1 MTGDGTS
8 RIVVPE
14 AALLALLGKR
24 DENLR
29 EAESLLAAD
38 VHVRGNELTLSGEP
52 ADVAFAER
60 VFAELVVLASRGQQI
75 DPDAVRRSVRMLQDD
90 SDDGG
95 DTGPSPAEVLSLDIV
110 SRRGR
115 TVRPK
120 TLNQKRYVD
129 AIDVNTIVFGIG
141 PAGTGKTYLA
151 MAKAVQALQAKQVN
165 RIILTRPAVE
175 AGERLGFLPG
185 TLSEKI
191 DPYLRPLYDAL
202 HDMLDAESVPKLMA
216 AGTIEI
222 APLAYMRG
230 RSLNDAFIILDE
242 AQNTT
247 PEQMKMFLTRLGFN
261 SKMVVT
267 GDVTQVDL
275 PGRLDVGPA
284 RRPRHPRRRRR
295 RRVRRADQPGR
306 RAPPPGRR
314 HHRRL
319 RPLRRGPGAAA
330 PPGRLERPAHRA
342 AGGPAQPRAPGTM
355 TAPEHDGTDMSIEIA
370 NESGVA
376 VAEGPIVEV
385 ARYALDRMGVSPL
398 AELSIM
404 LIELEPMAELHE
416 RWLDE
421 PGPTDVMSFPMDE
434 YDSARRPDAPSSG
447 PALLGDIVLCPAFAA
462 DQAATAGHGLDDE
475 LHLLT
480 VHGVL
485 HLLGYD
491 HAEPDEERTM
501 FGLQAELLADWRTQR
516 AAAARSARE
525 RAADDRLLGTVGL
538 GDDAAG
544 GASR

>member
-1 MTGDGTS
+1 
-8 RIVVPE
+8 
-14 AALLALLGKR
+14 
-24 DENLR
+24 
-29 EAESLLAAD
+29 
-38 VHVRGNELTLSGEP
+38 
-52 ADVAFAER
+52 
-60 VFAELVVLASRGQQI
+60 
-75 DPDAVRRSVRMLQDD
+75 
-90 SDDGG
+90 
-95 DTGPSPAEVLSLDIV
+95 
-110 SRRGR
+110 
-115 TVRPK
+115 
-120 TLNQKRYVD
+120 
-129 AIDVNTIVFGIG
+129 
-141 PAGTGKTYLA
+141 
-151 MAKAVQALQAKQVN
+151 
-165 RIILTRPAVE
+165 
-175 AGERLGFLPG
+175 
-185 TLSEKI
+185 
-191 DPYLRPLYDAL
+191 
-202 HDMLDAESVPKLMA
+202 
-216 AGTIEI
+216 
-222 APLAYMRG
+222 
-230 RSLNDAFIILDE
+230 
-242 AQNTT
+242 
-247 PEQMKMFLTRLGFN
+247 
-261 SKMVVT
+261 
-267 GDVTQVDL
+267 
-275 PGRLDVGPA
+275 
-284 RRPRHPRRRRR
+284 
-295 RRVRRADQPGR
+295 
-306 RAPPPGRR
+306 
-314 HHRRL
+314 
-319 RPLRRGPGAAA
+319 
-330 PPGRLERPAHRA
+330 
-342 AGGPAQPRAPGTM
+342 M
-355 TAPEHDGTDMSIEIA
+355 TAPEPDGTDMSIEIA

-544 GASR
+544 GTSR